1 VAVLVW
7 TAAQTESA
15 LPHAEV
21 SLHRTARRGVVVNK
35 INFKNLLKVALVG
48 VLVVAVAIT
57 MVPWWAAFLLTMV
70 WGMASAFVWP
80 ISE

>member
-1 VAVLVW
+1 M
-7 TAAQTESA
+7 
-15 LPHAEV
+15 
-21 SLHRTARRGVVVNK
+21 VVNK